1 MENQLLIVL
10 VVFVVG
16 VVLSGRV
23 SPQPQIIYIQAEP
36 QAQAGVGCLLPLV
49 FVGFVLLLWFAGH

>member
-1 MENQLLIVL
+1 METLLLIVL

-16 VVLSGRV
+16 VALSGHT

-36 QAQAGVGCLLPLV
+36 QARAGVGCLLPLV
-49 FVGFVLLLWFAGH
+49 FVGVVLLLLFAGR